1 MINHELTDLLIIKIT
16 CCLAKVDYRKFK
28 CASDASMDDN
38 VNLIKGIFDYFHLDW
53 KTHNKFQAPAAEI
66 PLEDPQ
72 VVTEDNA
79 NDDVFLYQAA
89 VENCDD
95 LHASEE
101 DLALVGQD
109 VEDGQELPNSQQQE
123 EELPELSASTVV
135 QTGGQGVEESRPAVV
150 HVLVRG
156 RKRGNGVHLRIP
168 RTKRVKKMPA
178 RFND

>member
-1 MINHELTDLLIIKIT
+1 MPQWTTMSIWL
-16 CCLAKVDYRKFK
+16 
-28 CASDASMDDN
+28 
-38 VNLIKGIFDYFHLDW
+38 IFDYFHLDW

-72 VVTEDNA
+72 VVTEDNV

-89 VENCDD
+89 VENRDD

-123 EELPELSASTVV
+123 EELPKLSASTVV
-135 QTGGQGVEESRPAVV
+135 QTGGQGVEDYIDIDLLPPFKS
-150 HVLVRG
+150 G
-156 RKRGNGVHLRIP
+156 C
-168 RTKRVKKMPA
+168 
-178 RFND
+178 D

>member
-1 MINHELTDLLIIKIT
+1 MINHELTDLLIIKNT

-89 VENCDD
+89 VENRDD

-101 DLALVGQD
+101 DLALVGKD

-123 EELPELSASTVV
+123 EELPELGASTV
-135 QTGGQGVEESRPAVV
+135 QTGGQGVEEWRPAVAQWAKITNFGSSR
-150 HVLVRG
+150 H
-156 RKRGNGVHLRIP
+156 P
-168 RTKRVKKMPA
+168 
-178 RFND
+178 

>member
-1 MINHELTDLLIIKIT
+1 
-16 CCLAKVDYRKFK
+16 
-28 CASDASMDDN
+28 MDVAWRTQANDN
-38 VNLIKGIFDYFHLDW
+38 KWW

-72 VVTEDNA
+72 VVTEDNV

-89 VENCDD
+89 VENRDD

-135 QTGGQGVEESRPAVV
+135 QTGDQGVKEWRPAVV
-150 HVLVRG
+150 HVLVWR
-156 RKRGNGVHLRIP
+156 RKWKEVASSSAAPEQN
-168 RTKRVKKMPA
+168 
-178 RFND
+178 

>member
-1 MINHELTDLLIIKIT
+1 MHYLALLALSEIASVRLCGLLFWYTGGFPARTT
-16 CCLAKVDYRKFK
+16 CPPVKVTI
-28 CASDASMDDN
+28 
-38 VNLIKGIFDYFHLDW
+38 IKGIFDYFHLDW

-66 PLEDPQ
+66 PVEDPQ
-72 VVTEDNA
+72 VVTEDNV

-89 VENCDD
+89 VENRDD

-135 QTGGQGVEESRPAVV
+135 QTGGQGVEEWRPAVV
-150 HVLVRG
+150 
-156 RKRGNGVHLRIP
+156 
-168 RTKRVKKMPA
+168 
-178 RFND
+178 

>member
-1 MINHELTDLLIIKIT
+1 MINHELTDLLIIKNT

-72 VVTEDNA
+72 VVTEDNV

-89 VENCDD
+89 VENRDD

-109 VEDGQELPNSQQQE
+109 VEDGQELPNNSQQQE

-135 QTGGQGVEESRPAVV
+135 RGQRSRCRGVEASSCPCTCSREEEGQWRPPP
-150 HVLVRG
+150 HPQ
-156 RKRGNGVHLRIP
+156 N
-168 RTKRVKKMPA
+168 KMS
-178 RFND
+178 